1 MLTLSFGGRGRFR
14 SSPFS
19 LLARWRR
26 GLRSGGLLQYRR
38 LQLCPSRPLEP
49 GISTLIS
56 TRSTTYSLLG
66 VGEAWTALA
75 RRHRSLPL
83 ETPLASGPGLNH
95 GFTAPPLVHLVRLAG
110 LQWRRKPVPSGLEP
124 VTSGSV
130 VSEPA
135 GAASASAGRRRSEP
149 RSSGSR
155 PISLRTRL
163 GIVERRLPPSSG
175 HRRSFSTW
183 QGATSPPL
191 ISCLSGRWCKAGPR
205 RGYKSVSIL
214 KGFERID

>member
-1 MLTLSFGGRGRFR
+1 MLTLSVGGRGRFR

-19 LLARWRR
+19 LLTRWRR

-83 ETPLASGPGLNH
+83 ETPLASGPGLDH

-110 LQWRRKPVPSGLEP
+110 LQWRRKPVRSGLEP
-124 VTSGSV
+124 VASGSF
-130 VSEPA
+130 VSEP
-135 GAASASAGRRRSEP
+135 RRYRCGDRRGES

-155 PISLRTRL
+155 PISLWTRL
-163 GIVERRLPPSSG
+163 GIVERRLSPSSG

-191 ISCLSGRWCKAGPR
+191 ISRLSGRWCKAGPR